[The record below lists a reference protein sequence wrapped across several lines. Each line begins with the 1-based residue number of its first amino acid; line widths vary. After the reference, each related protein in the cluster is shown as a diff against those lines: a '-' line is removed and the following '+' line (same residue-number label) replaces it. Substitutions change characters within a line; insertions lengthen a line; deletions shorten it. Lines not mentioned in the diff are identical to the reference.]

1 MFQIRVL
8 LIVVLLFFSM
18 LKIRVLLIV
27 VLLFFSMLKIR
38 VLLILVLCL
47 YPGAA
52 HCGTVQLL
60 FFSTLKLRVLLKAA
74 AVVLFIVVP
83 LFFNRFQYL
92 FIVVLLIFT
101 VF

>member
-1 MFQIRVL
+1 MV
-8 LIVVLLFFSM
+8 
-18 LKIRVLLIV
+18 
-27 VLLFFSMLKIR
+27 
-38 VLLILVLCL
+38 
-47 YPGAA
+47 
-52 HCGTVQLL
+52 LL